1 MKKENRKG
9 KTKGK
14 EKQEKCLH
22 VCIVSQMKIWTKK
35 GCDRGDGKSMKQ
47 RKKAK
52 EIAEAAQRAREA
64 IEKAI

>member
-14 EKQEKCLH
+14 EKQEKCLY
-22 VCIVSQMKIWTKK
+22 VKVSQMKIWTRK